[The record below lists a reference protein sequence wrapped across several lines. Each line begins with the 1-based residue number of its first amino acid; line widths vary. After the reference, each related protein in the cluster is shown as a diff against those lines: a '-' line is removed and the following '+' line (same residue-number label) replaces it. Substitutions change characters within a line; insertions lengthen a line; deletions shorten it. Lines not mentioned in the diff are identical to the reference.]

1 MPQTYDITKIKQ
13 HPYLAVFDGTVLGP
27 LADAPRIESDIEV
40 FDSLIYEN
48 GGHEE
53 VSRTITRASAKITIR
68 TKNIDAALTL
78 TGNFARGDDVAGS
91 SARKVL
97 SFTPITEDAGE
108 KTLSFGAA
116 VLLPDIEYVP
126 TMGGDHVAR
135 LTFMAYPDGSG
146 KLFTFS

>member
-1 MPQTYDITKIKQ
+1 MPQSYDISKIKQ

-27 LADAPRIESDIEV
+27 LADAPKIETDIEV

-53 VSRTITRASAKITIR
+53 VSRTITRASAKITIL
-68 TKNIDAALTL
+68 TKNVDAALTMA
-78 TGNFARGDDVAGS
+78 GAFSRGADVAET

-97 SFTPITEDAGE
+97 AFTPITESAEE
-108 KTLSFGAA
+108 KTLTFASAA
-116 VLLPDIEYVP
+116 LLPEIEYVP

-135 LTFMAYPDGSG
+135 LSFTAYPDANG
-146 KLFTFS
+146 KLFTFA

>member
-13 HPYLAVFDGTVLGP
+13 HPYLAVYDGTVLGP
-27 LADAPRIESDIEV
+27 LADAPKIESDIKV

-53 VSRTITRASAKITIR
+53 VSRTITRSSAKITIH

-78 TGNFARGDDVAGS
+78 AGNFSRGDDIAAA

-97 SFTPITEDAGE
+97 TFTPISENAEE
-108 KTLSFGAA
+108 KELSFGAA

-135 LTFMAYPDGSG
+135 LTFMAYPDANG

>member
-13 HPYLAVFDGTVLGP
+13 HPYLAVFDGTVPGP

-48 GGHEE
+48 GGREE
-53 VSRTITRASAKITIR
+53 VSRTITRSSAKITIR

-78 TGNFARGDDVAGS
+78 AGNFAAGDDIAGS
-91 SARKVL
+91 AARKVL
-97 SFTPITEDAGE
+97 SFTPISEAAGE
-108 KTLSFGAA
+108 KVLTFGAA

-135 LTFMAYPDGSG
+135 LSFMAYPDANG
-146 KLFTFS
+146 KLFTFI